1 MRLVSDLE
9 IWAGRR
15 EAGKAVNKDNATRTL
30 IAFPCPPEAPTAAP
44 PSRPPV
50 LLKRPWI
57 RFSIEEIGKKIDQH
71 ETRLRNRDW
80 KRRIVRGFDSAAS
93 GGVPRG
99 VRPCPPYWKDR
110 PGRSALEGGIQCP
123 EEARTH
129 LARRTGRPSWNFS
142 LDRRWNV

>member
-71 ETRLRNRDW
+71 ENETKKEMRRVESFGASTPTR
-80 KRRIVRGFDSAAS
+80 S
-93 GGVPRG
+93 GVPRG
-99 VRPCPPYWKDR
+99 VRQCPPYWKDR
-110 PGRSALEGGIQCP
+110 PGPSAREGGIQCP